1 MEKGKHPAY
10 AGYLIHERNRDVN
23 IAQLLQT
30 CFRSI
35 FRNRMRSLLT
45 SLGVIIG
52 VGSVIIMV
60 ALGEGSQRAIEERI
74 SAMGT
79 NLLQVMPRRQ
89 TSRSGQN
96 VMMRMNAFTKK
107 DIAKLKDESSFA
119 GAVSGVVQ
127 TNANVTGGEGN
138 VQVNVQGVEP
148 AFRIARNYAMADG
161 VFFGDEDMVNR
172 NTVALLGPTTAKN
185 LFGAAENAMSRQIRI
200 GTTYFT
206 VVGLLE
212 SKGAGMGGNDQDDI
226 ILIPMDTA
234 MTRLSN
240 SQNINMIFISV
251 VSKEYMDAAKT
262 ETELILRESRKIAE
276 GMQPD
281 FEVFSMGE
289 MIDMASATSKTLTTL
304 LAAIAGVSLLVGGIG
319 IMNIMLVSVTERTR
333 EIGIRMAVG
342 GRKRDILFQ
351 FLAESV
357 ILSLMGGILGIGMA
371 FLACRILEMLGIP
384 TSVNPLIVGA
394 STLFAALVGIIFG
407 YYPALKAARL
417 YPIDA
422 LRYE

>member
-1 MEKGKHPAY
+1 M
-10 AGYLIHERNRDVN
+10 N
-23 IAQLLQT
+23 IIQLLHT
-30 CFRSI
+30 CLRSI

-60 ALGEGSQRAIEERI
+60 ALGEGSQRAIESRI
-74 SAMGT
+74 TAMGT
-79 NLLQVMPRRQ
+79 NLLQVIPRRQ
-89 TSRSGQN
+89 ASRSGQQ
-96 VMMRMNAFTKK
+96 VTMRMSAFTKN
-107 DIAKLKDESSFA
+107 DIQKLREESSFA
-119 GAVSGVVQ
+119 SAISGVVQ
-127 TNANVTGGEGN
+127 SNANVTGRQGN
-138 VQVNVQGVEP
+138 AQVSIQGVEP
-148 AFRIARNYAMADG
+148 GFIAARNWNVNEG
-161 VFFGDEDMVNR
+161 FFFDEEDLFLRNR
-172 NTVALLGPTTAKN
+172 VAVLGQTTAKN
-185 LFGAAENAMSRQIRI
+185 LFGAADAALGEQIRI
-200 GTTYFT
+200 GTNYFT
-206 VVGLLE
+206 VTGLLE

-226 ILIPMDTA
+226 IMIPLDTA
-234 MTRLSN
+234 MTRLNN
-240 SQNINMIFISV
+240 SRNINMIVISV
-251 VSKEYMDAAKT
+251 AGKEYMEAAQK
-262 ETELILRESRKIAE
+262 EAELILRESRKIAE
-276 GMQPD
+276 GAASD
-281 FEVFSMGE
+281 FDIMNQAD

-351 FLAESV
+351 FLTESV
-357 ILSLMGGILGIGMA
+357 ILSLMGGLLGIGMA
-371 FLACRILEMLGIP
+371 FLVCRIMSMTGIP
-384 TSVNPLIVGA
+384 TAINPLIVAA

>member
-1 MEKGKHPAY
+1 MNF
-10 AGYLIHERNRDVN
+10 I
-23 IAQLLQT
+23 QLLHT

-35 FRNRMRSLLT
+35 LRNRMRSLLT

-60 ALGEGSQRAIEERI
+60 ALGEGSQRAIEARI
-74 SAMGT
+74 TAMGT
-79 NLLQVMPRRQ
+79 NLLQIMPRRQ
-89 TSRSGQN
+89 VNRSGQN

-107 DIAKLKDESSFA
+107 DIQKLRDESGFA
-119 GAVSGVVQ
+119 SAISGVVQ
-127 TNANVTGGEGN
+127 SSANVVGSEGN
-138 VQVNVQGVEP
+138 AQVTVQGVEP
-148 AFRIARNYAMADG
+148 DYTIARNWNVTEG
-161 VFFGDEDMVNR
+161 FFFDEEDMMLRNR
-172 NTVALLGPTTAKN
+172 VAVLGRTTAKN
-185 LFGAAENAMSRQIRI
+185 LFGDVNAALGQQMRI
-200 GTTYFT
+200 GTNYFM
-206 VVGLLE
+206 VIGILE

-226 ILIPMDTA
+226 VMVPLDTA

-240 SQNINMIFISV
+240 SRNINTIIISV
-251 VSKEYMDAAKT
+251 VSKEYMEAAQK
-262 ETELILRESRKIAE
+262 ETELILRESRNIAE
-276 GMQPD
+276 GASSD
-281 FEVFSMGE
+281 FDIMNQAD

-351 FLAESV
+351 FLTESV
-357 ILSLMGGILGIGMA
+357 ILSLMGGILGISMA
-371 FLACRILEMLGIP
+371 FLACRILSMTGIP
-384 TSVNPLIVGA
+384 TAINPLIVTISA
-394 STLFAALVGIIFG
+394 MFAALVGVIFG